1 MCRARH
7 CALPGT
13 KPPFP
18 SPIAAGRPDPLASFE
33 RVVHLAGDRRSRLV
47 DPGDGGHINPAS
59 GYGPG
64 RALRNDCVN
73 YSELSGAVPA
83 ATSPQTLRVDFSLT

>member
-18 SPIAAGRPDPLASFE
+18 GPIAASRPDPLASVE

-59 GYGPG
+59 GYGPWP
-64 RALRNDCVN
+64 
-73 YSELSGAVPA
+73 GAKE
-83 ATSPQTLRVDFSLT
+83 

>member
-1 MCRARH
+1 MICKSGRRSPTTQESGSRNKMCRARH

-18 SPIAAGRPDPLASFE
+18 SPIAASRPDPLASFE

-59 GYGPG
+59 GYGPWP
-64 RALRNDCVN
+64 
-73 YSELSGAVPA
+73 GAKE
-83 ATSPQTLRVDFSLT
+83 